1 MNAKTKNTGLLKN
14 LIVIFILIWAGASV
28 SGVSINLEDVE
39 FHDSTI
45 KPGEDAIIKIEIKN
59 KDSDDIA
66 EDVDIE
72 IYAEEYED
80 DGDDLDLLDTK
91 EDIPAGET
99 KKFNYTIND
108 LSNDWDRY
116 RCGSFKIRVEVENY
130 DEVVTLKISG
140 DDFKIKIDPTDPSVD
155 DEIKI
160 TIEDEGG
167 HEVDGEY
174 IIITNLDTEDY
185 IREKTDEDGIVEFTP
200 TDESEFEDSP
210 AGTYEVMVDNKDGDI
225 DEDYCSTK
233 KTFNVKYT
241 VDKKDIVVVY
251 PELPKVP
258 KVNEQVT
265 IEITTTYNKPAR
277 FANITVS
284 GPKFSKNYQ
293 TNSNGLFYFIPESTG
308 NYDIKLTDNRYSAV
322 TKTIAVGEQTP
333 LSISFSP
340 EPPEIGKKL
349 TIIVKAD
356 GKAVSGA
363 EVTVT
368 DPAGGKKSKTTDSS
382 GESEFD
388 ALKNTGKYEITAKK
402 SDYADAQEERNVY
415 KSLKVTVTDRA
426 AVGDMVKV
434 KVEDSNNDP
443 VRDATVKGENF
454 DLNEKTDGSGE
465 VEFKIIE
472 LKDHSISI
480 GKEGFTEV
488 KKEIKVGGELI
499 INLNPEKPQM
509 NKEVIITIHAGNMEA
524 AADIKILSPNGTEE
538 NIKES
543 RYAFKPDQ
551 VGKYLIFVSKERYE
565 DASVEFDIAY
575 NLIELQYD
583 VADGNLIFKVVTTD
597 GKPVSGAEV
606 GIYATTNEEGI
617 AKLEFDNNYD
627 VLVIKENYETK
638 KGTIEVPGKR
648 DYLKIIMGILIL
660 ILILVIFILLLR
672 ENKKGKTG
680 LKK

>member
-28 SGVSINLEDVE
+28 SG
-39 FHDSTI
+39 
-45 KPGEDAIIKIEIKN
+45 
-59 KDSDDIA
+59 A
-66 EDVDIE
+66 EDVKIELSFADSRIEPGDDAVLKVEIENEEDYDISADVE
-72 IYAEEYED
+72 IWAEEYED
-80 DGDDLDLLDTK
+80 DGDDLQL
-91 EDIPAGET
+91 EDKSENIPAGET
-99 KKFNYTIND
+99 MEFEYTLND
-108 LSNDWDRY
+108 LSSDWDAY
-116 RCGSFKIRVEVENY
+116 RCASHTIRVEVEN
-130 DEVVTLKISG
+130 EEETITLRISG
-140 DDFKIKIDPTDPSVD
+140 DDFRISVSPSDPSVS

-160 TIEDEGG
+160 IIKDDSGDELDN
-167 HEVDGEY
+167 EE
-174 IIITNLDTEDY
+174 IRIMNLDTDDY
-185 IREKTDEDGIVEFTP
+185 ITEDTDSDGEFSFTP
-200 TDESEFEDSP
+200 DEESEFEDSP
-210 AGTYEVMVDNKDGDI
+210 AGTYEIMVDNKENEIDGH
-225 DEDYCSTK
+225 CSTK

-382 GESEFD
+382 GEAEFD

-402 SDYADAQEERNVY
+402 SDYADTQEERNVY

-565 DASVEFDIAY
+565 DASLEFDIAY